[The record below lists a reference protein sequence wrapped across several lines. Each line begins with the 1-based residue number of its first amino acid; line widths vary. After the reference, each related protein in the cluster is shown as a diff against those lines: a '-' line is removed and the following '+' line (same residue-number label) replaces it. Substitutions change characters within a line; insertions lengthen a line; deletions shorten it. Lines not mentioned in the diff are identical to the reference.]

1 MDELELDD
9 LEVHHICFFVVLS
22 IFDIETT
29 SFTMGCVLYRWMEMK
44 DIIEN

>member
-9 LEVHHICFFVVLS
+9 LEVYHIFFSAVLS
-22 IFDIETT
+22 IFGIETT
-29 SFTMGCVLYRWMEMK
+29 SFTMGCAFNRWMKMK